1 LSKVSKVK
9 RSGNTGSG
17 IGVHSDGNLGDIH
30 SINLQVGTPV
40 ARSDLHD
47 AEAEASLQ
55 LPSSAVRRGIEPLT
69 NLLSPT
75 LTVASPA
82 WFGDPIP
89 LMRGLEKKMVEYSL
103 TLPQDERKHIM
114 AAISVV
120 EIAVHLRLR
129 YQQMRMSDLEMQ
141 VKVDNK

>member
-1 LSKVSKVK
+1 
-9 RSGNTGSG
+9 
-17 IGVHSDGNLGDIH
+17 
-30 SINLQVGTPV
+30 
-40 ARSDLHD
+40 
-47 AEAEASLQ
+47 
-55 LPSSAVRRGIEPLT
+55 
-69 NLLSPT
+69 
-75 LTVASPA
+75 
-82 WFGDPIP
+82 
-89 LMRGLEKKMVEYSL
+89 MRGLEKKMVEYSL